1 MLAASTTKKALIRR
15 YDRETLA
22 GYVNPASF
30 LQPEGV
36 ELLSDQGQHLT
47 CPLSRKSSCVS
58 FVREFEGAAEPERQV
73 FQTRPKM
80 AGLWVSLRFRDGE
93 TLEGI
98 IPNNL
103 LLLESNGFTVIPP
116 DSFGN
121 QQRVWAAPRVAG
133 CGRGAGRG
141 GQSPEQAQDQGRPQ
155 RSRSGCSMSRDRL
168 TCNQIPVTGILE
180 FNTLNRL

>member
-1 MLAASTTKKALIRR
+1 LLQRGKLPASTTKKALIRR

-22 GYVNPASF
+22 GYVNPSSF

-36 ELLSDQGQHLT
+36 ELISDQGHASIVPYPDIKL
-47 CPLSRKSSCVS
+47 VA

-80 AGLWVSLRFRDGE
+80 AGLWVSLRFRDGAV
-93 TLEGI
+93 LEGI

-103 LLLESNGFTVIPP
+103 MLLEASGFTVIPP

-121 QQRVWAAPRVAG
+121 QQRVWAPKGSLAAVDVLG
-133 CGRGAGRG
+133 VVG
-141 GQSPEQAQDQGRPQ
+141 SPLKKRKAKAVPKEQIGLFD
-155 RSRSGCSMSRDRL
+155 
-168 TCNQIPVTGILE
+168 E
-180 FNTLNRL
+180 